1 MSGGVGS
8 KILIYI
14 CTVKF
19 IPMNTFTKKIL
30 AVCVL
35 VSIVA
40 EAWADRGVG
49 RKNKSKATL
58 NITAPSNLRNS
69 IAFNIKAG
77 LTYKGSLLNSHQTI
91 GSSIMNNSLITYQ
104 KGNTTYI
111 IPYKSKI
118 TVPDIQPGYT
128 GMKIIIRKK

>member
-1 MSGGVGS
+1 
-8 KILIYI
+8 
-14 CTVKF
+14 
-19 IPMNTFTKKIL
+19 MNTFTKKLL
-30 AVCVL
+30 AVSIL
-35 VSIVA
+35 VSVVA

-49 RKNKSKATL
+49 RKIKSKPTL
-58 NITAPSNLRNS
+58 NITAPSNLRNA
-69 IAFNIKAG
+69 IPFNIKTG
-77 LTYKGSLLNSHQTI
+77 LTYKGSLLNSRQTL

-128 GMKIIIRKK
+128 GMKIILRKK

>member
-1 MSGGVGS
+1 
-8 KILIYI
+8 
-14 CTVKF
+14 
-19 IPMNTFTKKIL
+19 MNTFTKKIL

-35 VSIVA
+35 VSIVV

-49 RKNKSKATL
+49 KKNKSKATL

-69 IAFNIKAG
+69 VAFNIKAG

-111 IPYKSKI
+111 IPYKQKF
-118 TVPDIQPGYT
+118 TVPDMQQGYT
-128 GMKIIIRKK
+128 GLKLIIRSKK